1 MLTNQ
6 YDQRRLCDTIING
19 DYDDDAGDGDDDR
32 IFGVTPSHQQQQQH
46 PQQQQQQQQ
55 RDCYGCG
62 ERIAPSEL
70 VMRAKHLVYHLH
82 CFLCYTCNRPLQK
95 GEPFSIRAGKLVCQH
110 DLEKDFYGAA
120 AMHQHHHGAAA
131 GATGGVTGA
140 GGAGGLHPPLHPV
153 HLYGEDDYLLE
164 DGLRTRDGRR
174 GPKRPRTILTSAQRR
189 QFKASFDVSPKP
201 CRKVREALAKD
212 TGLSVRVV
220 QVWFQNQR
228 AKMKKI
234 SRKSKSNGNG
244 GDGEK
249 NHSDKDD
256 KSIKLESPSSDHS
269 HYLGLDSS
277 YSSSS
282 QPLNPNLPY
291 SPDFPDNSDAS
302 LCSSDISL
310 DENFDNVDETT
321 SDTMSLQNLD
331 LQPSLNGGGSLQGPH
346 LSNGGV
352 NHQQLQHQ
360 QQQQQQHQQ
369 QQLVNHNNNSI
380 SNPMAMAAG
389 VAGSITHID
398 KLYLMQNSY
407 FNSTQIEQ

>member
-1 MLTNQ
+1 MKLSPDQFWHEQCLLCCICRIQLNQTCYTKNTKVYCKDDYYRDRAELYKMLTNQ
-6 YDQRRLCDTIING
+6 YDQRR
-19 DYDDDAGDGDDDR
+19 R
-32 IFGVTPSHQQQQQH
+32 
-46 PQQQQQQQQ
+46 
-55 RDCYGCG
+55 
-62 ERIAPSEL
+62 
-70 VMRAKHLVYHLH
+70 
-82 CFLCYTCNRPLQK
+82 K

-120 AMHQHHHGAAA
+120 AMHQHHHGAGA
-131 GATGGVTGA
+131 GATGGVAGA
-140 GGAGGLHPPLHPV
+140 GGTAGLHPPLHPV

-310 DENFDNVDETT
+310 DENFDNIDETT

-331 LQPSLNGGGSLQGPH
+331 LQPSLNGGGGLQGGAH
-346 LSNGGV
+346 LSNGGA
-352 NHQQLQHQ
+352 NHQQLPH
-360 QQQQQQHQQ
+360 QQQQQQHQP

-389 VAGSITHID
+389 VAGSI
-398 KLYLMQNSY
+398 
-407 FNSTQIEQ
+407 